1 MRKSQDKELKE
12 RKLEILKKD
21 KEFNNKMNFLK
32 DKENSIEKKN
42 K

>member
-32 DKENSIEKKN
+32 DKENSIEKK